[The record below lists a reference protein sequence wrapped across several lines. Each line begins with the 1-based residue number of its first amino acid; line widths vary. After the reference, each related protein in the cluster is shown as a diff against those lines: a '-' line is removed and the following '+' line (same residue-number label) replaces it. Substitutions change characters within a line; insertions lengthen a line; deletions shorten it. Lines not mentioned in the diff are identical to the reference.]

1 MSAAELTPAS
11 LLPRQNSRLG
21 LGAALA
27 LLAHGGLIAAL
38 AVGLNWR
45 LPVPDSVMSAEIWS
59 AVPQQAA
66 PAPTAPPPPPPA
78 PAPAPAPAPT
88 PAPAPAPRLAP
99 PPPPPPNVAQR
110 EAEIALEKAAA
121 QRKRAQEEEA
131 ALKQKQKLEQ
141 QRLAEQNAQKAAKL
155 KQEQQAREEQARADK
170 QRADKARELQRQQ
183 ELSKQR
189 EADAKAAAEAEREDK
204 LQEEAVAKQREAN
217 LKRMMGQAGAT
228 GAPQATGSAARD
240 SGPSAAYAGRIK
252 ARIKPNIVL
261 LSEVSGNPVAEVEVR
276 SAPDGSIVGRRIVK
290 PSGNAAWDE
299 TVLRAIDRT
308 GSLPRDT
315 DGRMPATLILVFP
328 RQE

>member
-1 MSAAELTPAS
+1 MTEAS
-11 LLPRQNSRLG
+11 LAPSYLLPRQDSRLG

-45 LPVPDSVMSAEIWS
+45 LPVPDSVMSAELWS

-66 PAPTAPPPPPPA
+66 PAPTAPPPPA
-78 PAPAPAPAPT
+78 PAPEPSPAPT
-88 PAPAPAPRLAP
+88 PAPSPAP
-99 PPPPPPNVAQR
+99 PPPPPSVAQR
-110 EAEIALEKAAA
+110 DADIALEKAAA
-121 QRKRAQEEEA
+121 QRKRAQEDEA
-131 ALKQKQKLEQ
+131 QKQQLAQ
-141 QRLAEQNAQKAAKL
+141 QRLAEQKAQQAAKL
-155 KQEQQAREEQARADK
+155 KQEQLAREEQAQVDKLREDK
-170 QRADKARELQRQQ
+170 QRADKARELKRQQ
-183 ELSKQR
+183 ELTKKR
-189 EADAKAAAEAEREDK
+189 ELEAKTAAEAAAVAEREAT
-204 LQEEAVAKQREAN
+204 LQEAALAKQREAN
-217 LKRMMGQAGAT
+217 LKRMLGQAGAT
-228 GAPQATGSAARD
+228 GAPQASGNAARD

-290 PSGNAAWDE
+290 PSGNPAWDE

-308 GSLPRDT
+308 ASLPRDS
-315 DGRMPATLILVFP
+315 DGRMPATMILVFP